1 MAIDSF
7 MKWLSCFSNILF
19 FTGRTG
25 NNINNIISFTI
36 KYEICMSKDK
46 IIIKST
52 ALKCIY
58 RIKTVASETTST
70 IATSK
75 SAGKDITRGYPFI

>member
-1 MAIDSF
+1 
-7 MKWLSCFSNILF
+7 
-19 FTGRTG
+19 
-25 NNINNIISFTI
+25 
-36 KYEICMSKDK
+36 MSKDK